1 MREIPEHFEK
11 KREAWILLAKYW
23 FRISNGLGIL
33 LTVLYLLIATLG
45 GAAPWPQLRWR
56 IVAAVLPIV
65 AGAVSFLIGTYAAQ
79 AKGTAYE
86 LAAREI
92 EEAEALYRTN
102 GSVSEHSLGEAE
114 VRGIRLLST
123 FKLN

>member
-1 MREIPEHFEK
+1 
-11 KREAWILLAKYW
+11 
-23 FRISNGLGIL
+23 
-33 LTVLYLLIATLG
+33 LIGALG
-45 GAAPWPQLRWR
+45 GAAPWLQLYWH
-56 IVAAVLPIV
+56 IAAAVLPIV
-65 AGAVSFLIGTYAAQ
+65 AGALSFLIGRYAAQ

-92 EEAEALYRTN
+92 EEAEALYRTD
-102 GSVSEHSLGEAE
+102 GSVTERFPGEAE